1 VFGSRIEDIHHIFQI
16 HNNHNFD
23 QHRRMKSFL
32 FCLVLLLSLNLL
44 EAKEG
49 KQDKGVRGGN
59 GMNTQPASIPA
70 VLPSLSPFPAPS
82 PVPSPAPTSG
92 TVPETASVIHCGC
105 QTCTDEFW
113 NANAEGESCGA
124 RILWVQNTY
133 PEAYPNE
140 QAACAL
146 VASLE
151 FPSVCGPACD
161 PGRCSESTLS
171 TPTTSQPTPVP
182 TSVSTPLPTH
192 VPTSTPMNAIVTT
205 THCGCETCTDDIWN
219 AVAEG
224 YTCGA
229 RILWLQSTYPQSYPT
244 EQAACAL
251 VAGAEF
257 PSICGP
263 ACNPRLCSP
272 SSIPPPVATPVPTTK
287 IVQVTSLSPVPSPTT
302 KTTSSKPT
310 SSSYSSQETYCG
322 CQACTAEVW
331 NKDADG
337 HTCGERISYLL
348 LTNPGAYPTERDAC
362 ARVAGVEFR
371 IPCGPA
377 CDPARCDKS
386 LAPITPAPTPA
397 NTSPLLSPSHELY
410 CYPTFAKRKRYT
422 NVWSKYTV
430 EVKEGGDSLCGPGD
444 NRFSNNTVAVNDDTL
459 TMSFQKVGSNWEA
472 SEVRVLLPDSEMP
485 FQYGKF
491 SFSIKSV
498 TVLDTTDGSI
508 VSRVLPDNLVL
519 GLFTW
524 DDTERYDIHE
534 NWNHEVD
541 IEISRW
547 GDPNKS
553 DVQFLVQ
560 PPGAPQLRR
569 FFSGT
574 GTGSTSLN
582 PGGHIYEFAWN
593 PGKIDWYSTA
603 GGGQSHTYD
612 TKTSIL
618 NGYEDFIQC
627 LPANIEIRI
636 NLWNSNGA
644 TAPSGLSDRHKVEV
658 AIDKFTYTPS
668 GLSAV
673 PNGGYCSKHCMCST
687 NARCVNG
694 ICASTR

>member
-1 VFGSRIEDIHHIFQI
+1 MTDSASHQPLMIRESKGKM
-16 HNNHNFD
+16 NCL
-23 QHRRMKSFL
+23 MSFL
-32 FCLVLLLSLNLL
+32 YLSLFFTVTYGN
-44 EAKEG
+44 ATR
-49 KQDKGVRGGN
+49 DKNIGTTNTFQRLGTNTNTTVGPLTSTPVRFP
-59 GMNTQPASIPA
+59 TQKPSRKPSRK
-70 VLPSLSPFPAPS
+70 PSLKPSLKPSNIATSMPTPA
-82 PVPSPAPTSG
+82 PSPAPT
-92 TVPETASVIHCGC
+92 TRAPTI
-105 QTCTDEFW
+105 
-113 NANAEGESCGA
+113 GA
-124 RILWVQNTY
+124 
-133 PEAYPNE
+133 
-140 QAACAL
+140 
-146 VASLE
+146 VAK
-151 FPSVCGPACD
+151 
-161 PGRCSESTLS
+161 
-171 TPTTSQPTPVP
+171 TTSPVP
-182 TSVSTPLPTH
+182 AAPSAPLPT
-192 VPTSTPMNAIVTT
+192 PGPSPAPILNPNPMTGK
-205 THCGCETCTDDIWN
+205 CGCLACSEKVWN
-219 AVAEG
+219 KVADG

-229 RILWLQSTYPQSYPT
+229 RIEWLQLTYPNTYPT
-244 EQAACAL
+244 EQGACAL
-251 VAGAEF
+251 VSGVEF

-263 ACNPRLCSP
+263 S
-272 SSIPPPVATPVPTTK
+272 
-287 IVQVTSLSPVPSPTT
+287 
-302 KTTSSKPT
+302 
-310 SSSYSSQETYCG
+310 
-322 CQACTAEVW
+322 
-331 NKDADG
+331 
-337 HTCGERISYLL
+337 
-348 LTNPGAYPTERDAC
+348 
-362 ARVAGVEFR
+362 
-371 IPCGPA
+371 

-397 NTSPLLSPSHELY
+397 NTSPPLSPSHELY

-444 NRFSNNTVAVNDDTL
+444 NRFSNNTVAVNGDTL

-560 PPGAPQLRR
+560 PPGAPHLRR

-658 AIDKFTYTPS
+658 AIDKFTFTPS
-668 GLSAV
+668 GVSAV

-687 NARCVNG
+687 NSRCVNG
-694 ICASTR
+694 ICVATR